1 MTLREFY
8 DEWNAPTSTILVH
21 TSGSTGEP
29 KPLLVEKRRMVA
41 SATMTCDF
49 FGLRP
54 GDTALLCMPLEYI
67 AGKMMVVRAIT
78 RGMKLID
85 VEPSGHPM
93 ARLTDEQP
101 IHLAAMVPLQ
111 VFNTL
116 AVEEECERLK
126 RVKHLIIGGGPL
138 DERVEQQLN
147 SFPNHV
153 WATYGMTETLSHVA
167 MRRVN
172 GPEGTKWYTPMPGV
186 KMETADD
193 GCLVVK
199 APALCQDVLHT
210 HDIVEWHPDGKRFKV
225 VGRSDNIAC
234 SGGVKI
240 QMEKVEEALR
250 PYLKFPFF
258 VAKTK
263 DEKFGEILVLVT
275 EGGDKQEIEDIFN
288 HVLPPYWKPRKIV
301 FVKVLP
307 LTETGKPLRRVVLG

>member
-1 MTLREFY
+1 MTLLEFY
-8 DEWNAPTSTILVH
+8 DEWNAPTPTILVH

-29 KPLLVEKRRMVA
+29 KPLLVEKKRMVA

-49 FGLRP
+49 LGLKP
-54 GDTALLCMPLEYI
+54 GDTALLCMSLDYI
-67 AGKMMVVRAIT
+67 AGKMMVVRALT
-78 RGMKLID
+78 RGMKLIE

-93 ARLTDEQP
+93 AKLTDDQP

-116 AVEEECERLK
+116 AVKEECERLK
-126 RVKHLIIGGGPL
+126 RVKHLIIGGGPI
-138 DERVEQQLN
+138 DERMEQLLRD
-147 SFPNHV
+147 FPNHV

-167 MRRVN
+167 MRRVS
-172 GPEGTKWYTPMPGV
+172 GPDGTKWYTPMPGV
-186 KMETADD
+186 EVEAADD

-199 APALCQDVLHT
+199 APALCQGALHT
-210 HDIVEWHPDGKRFKV
+210 HDIVEWHKDGKRFKV

-250 PYLKFPFF
+250 PHIDYPFF

-263 DEKFGEILVLVT
+263 DRKFGEILVLVT
-275 EGGDKQEIEDIFN
+275 EGGDKQKLEDIFN
-288 HVLPPYWKPRKIV
+288 NVLPHYWKPKRIV
-301 FVKVLP
+301 FVKALP
-307 LTETGKPLRRVVLG
+307 LTETGKPLRRMMD

>member
-1 MTLREFY
+1 MTLQEFY
-8 DEWNAPTSTILVH
+8 DEWNAPTPTILVH

-49 FGLRP
+49 LGLRQ
-54 GDTALLCMPLEYI
+54 GDTALLCMSLDYI
-67 AGKMMVVRAIT
+67 AGKMMVVRALT

-93 ARLTDEQP
+93 AKLTDDQS

-116 AVEEECERLK
+116 AVKEECERLK
-126 RVKHLIIGGGPL
+126 RVKHLIIGGGPI
-138 DERVEQQLN
+138 DEQMEQLLRN
-147 SFPNHV
+147 FPNHV

-172 GPEGTKWYTPMPGV
+172 GPDGTKWYTPLPGV
-186 KMETADD
+186 EVEAADD

-199 APALCQDVLHT
+199 APALCQGALHT
-210 HDIVEWHPDGKRFKV
+210 HDIVEWHNDGKRFKV

-250 PYLKFPFF
+250 PHLRHPFF
-258 VAKTK
+258 VAKMK
-263 DEKFGEILVLVT
+263 DQKFGEILVLIT
-275 EGGDKQEIEDIFN
+275 EGGDKQKLEDIFN
-288 HVLPPYWKPRKIV
+288 NVLPHYWKPKKIV
-301 FVKVLP
+301 FVQELP
-307 LTETGKPLRRVVLG
+307 LTETGKPLRWVMD

>member
-1 MTLREFY
+1 MTLLEFY
-8 DEWNAPTSTILVH
+8 DEWNAPTPTILVH

-29 KPLLVEKRRMVA
+29 KPLLVEKKRMVA

-49 FGLRP
+49 LGLKP
-54 GDTALLCMPLEYI
+54 GDTALLCMSLDYI
-67 AGKMMVVRAIT
+67 AGKMMVVRALT
-78 RGMKLID
+78 RGMKLIE

-93 ARLTDEQP
+93 AKLTDDQP

-116 AVEEECERLK
+116 AVKEECERLK
-126 RVKHLIIGGGPL
+126 RVKHLIIGGGPI
-138 DERVEQQLN
+138 DEQMEQLLRD
-147 SFPNHV
+147 FPNHV

-167 MRRVN
+167 MRRVS
-172 GPEGTKWYTPMPGV
+172 GPDGTKWYTPMPGV
-186 KMETADD
+186 EVEAADD

-199 APALCQDVLHT
+199 APALCQGALHT
-210 HDIVEWHPDGKRFKV
+210 HDIVEWHKDGKRFKV

-250 PYLKFPFF
+250 PHIDYPFF

-263 DEKFGEILVLVT
+263 DRKFGEILVLVT
-275 EGGDKQEIEDIFN
+275 EGGDKQKLEDIFN
-288 HVLPPYWKPRKIV
+288 NVLPHYWKPKRIV
-301 FVKVLP
+301 FVKALP
-307 LTETGKPLRRVVLG
+307 LTETGKPLRRMMD